1 MTGYRAYRSH
11 QVSGAGPLGL
21 VILTYDALVT
31 SLSRAK
37 AASEAGDF
45 SEEGRFIARSLEA
58 IIGLA
63 TSLNMEEGGEIAEN
77 LSRLYAYMSRRLLDG
92 QAENTAAATEEVMQL
107 AITLREGWQG
117 IDDKQ
122 AGDSPRMTVAVG

>member
-21 VILTYDALVT
+21 VILTYDSLVT
-31 SLSRAK
+31 SLSRVK

-45 SEEGRFIARSLEA
+45 AEEGQFIARALEA
-58 IIGLA
+58 IVGLA
-63 TSLNMEEGGEIAEN
+63 TSLNMEEGGEIAKN

-92 QAENTAAATEEVMQL
+92 QAKDTVAAAEEVMQL

-117 IDDKQ
+117 IEDQ
-122 AGDSPRMTVAVG
+122 QVHQSRSAAVG